1 MDRQSSLAG
10 STALITGAGRGIG
23 AAVARSLA
31 AQGAHVVL
39 TARSTDELELVA
51 TSIRE
56 HKGVADVH
64 AGDLSDLAFVDEL
77 FDAVEGRGKS
87 LDILVNNAGVAPFG
101 PIEDVSPQALED
113 VLHINTVVPYACMRR
128 AITLM
133 SRGSDDGHIV
143 NIGSVESY
151 WTAQGES
158 GAYPASKFALRAL
171 TMAATKELKAR
182 GSGIRVSMVNP
193 GGVDT
198 ALVNPTAE
206 PRPDLLR
213 AEDVA
218 RAVVHAVTAP
228 PGVHVFDTVVVAQS
242 RTYW

>member
-1 MDRQSSLAG
+1 MDRQSSLEG
-10 STALITGAGRGIG
+10 RTALVTGAGRGIG

-31 AQGAHVVL
+31 AEGAHVVL
-39 TARSTDELELVA
+39 SARSAEELELVA
-51 TSIRE
+51 TSIGE
-56 HKGVADVH
+56 HGGTADVH
-64 AGDLSDLAFVDEL
+64 AGDLSDLTFVDEL
-77 FDAVEGRGKS
+77 FGRVEDLGKG
-87 LDILVNNAGVAPFG
+87 LEILVNNAGVAPFG
-101 PIEDVSPQALED
+101 PIEDVSPQDLED
-113 VLHINTVVPYACMRR
+113 VLRINTVVPYACMRR
-128 AITLM
+128 AMALM
-133 SRGSDDGHIV
+133 GRGSDDGHIV

-213 AEDVA
+213 PEDVA
-218 RAVVHAVTAP
+218 RAVMHTVTAP
-228 PGVHVFDTVVVAQS
+228 PGVHVFDTIVVAQS
-242 RTYW
+242 RAYW